1 MNALDDRDCDE
12 DAPTEPYAVDV
23 RIGDGHR
30 VGEERDLAPII
41 TPDEL
46 VGLLRLNRK
55 TIYDLLARRQIP
67 GVRRLGRRYRISRD
81 AVLDW
86 LRGQDRVSRARSK
99 T

>member
-1 MNALDDRDCDE
+1 MSQLLDPDSDD
-12 DAPTEPYAVDV
+12 DASTEKYVAHAKGGDSE
-23 RIGDGHR
+23 RI
-30 VGEERDLAPII
+30 ESELAPII

-67 GVRRLGRRYRISRD
+67 GACRIGRRYRISRD
-81 AVLDW
+81 AVLNW